1 MKSILN
7 NRTLDFFR
15 CHTPVVL
22 LVVWI
27 AVTCIWEVPWQP
39 VSPSDEVETMHEVLL
54 LSDGLEKTR
63 SVAYEAVLLDSGR
76 WPRPELLLYFPK
88 DSLRYEAGDVVLAIV
103 QLEAGRGFVRS
114 GYSALL
120 EKRIETDAGWR
131 AGRKIGWTEG
141 KLRFYSLRLRSQLEA
156 RLENLLCGR
165 KSAPHNESPSV
176 GLTECDS
183 ATQNPLYTD
192 HFPDEKEENRW
203 FAWESDAEKRAAVVG
218 LMESLLLGDRRQ
230 LQPDQRYAFAD
241 AGAMHV
247 LAVSGLHVGIIAAMV
262 LWLLTL
268 GHRIVIP
275 WQYYHMRRLQRL
287 VAVMLIWAYAFL
299 TGMSV
304 SVMRSALMF
313 SFMPLGNLHKE
324 SSIKYNR
331 LAMAAWIILLI
342 DPSAISSAS
351 FLLSFSAVW
360 AIMYY
365 FPRWREFLNKK
376 TEGKNCWQRVWLKLR
391 QWIVDLLAVSVAAQ
405 IGTLPFSLLF
415 FGQSANYFLLT
426 NIIVLPLAQYL
437 LMPLSIAALAVSYLP
452 YEGLSRLLMRLAG
465 ESAWWMDRGVSWVQS
480 LPGATTFITFSP
492 LLTILLI
499 ALIISITIS
508 FRLQGWKRWTALA
521 LAALIAAAMI
531 TTYALS
537 L

>member
-1 MKSILN
+1 MLEFC
-7 NRTLDFFR
+7 RL
-15 CHTPVVL
+15 HTPVVL
-22 LVVWI
+22 LAVWI
-27 AVTCIWEVPWQP
+27 AVFCFLEVPWQP
-39 VSPSDEVETMHEVLL
+39 VSHSDEAETMHEVLL
-54 LSDGLEKTR
+54 LSDGLEKPR
-63 SVAYEAVLLDSGR
+63 SVAYEAVLLDSAR
-76 WPRPELLLYFPK
+76 LRRPELLLYFPK
-88 DSLRYEAGDVVLAIV
+88 DSLRYEAGDVVIAIV

-120 EKRIETDAGWR
+120 EKRVQTNDGWR
-131 AGRKIGWTEG
+131 AGRNIGWTEG
-141 KLRFYSLRLRSQLEA
+141 KLRFYSLRMRSQLEA
-156 RLENLLCGR
+156 RLENLLCSR
-165 KSAPHNESPSV
+165 KRESRREHPEACHNDYLEDSV
-176 GLTECDS
+176 KDI
-183 ATQNPLYTD
+183 
-192 HFPDEKEENRW
+192 FPDEIEENGG
-203 FAWESDAEKRAAVVG
+203 FTWERDAEKRAAIVG
-218 LMESLLLGDRRQ
+218 LIESLLLGDRRQ

-241 AGAMHV
+241 AGAMHI
-247 LAVSGLHVGIIAAMV
+247 LAVSGLHVGIIAAIV

-268 GHRIVIP
+268 GNRIVIP
-275 WQYYHMRRLQRL
+275 WQYYHLRRLQRL
-287 VAVMLIWAYAFL
+287 VAIMLIWAYAFL

-324 SSIKYNR
+324 SPTKYNR
-331 LAMAAWIILLI
+331 LAMAALIILLI
-342 DPSAISSAS
+342 DPSAISSPS

-365 FPRWREFLNKK
+365 FPRWREFLHKK
-376 TEGKNCWQRVWLKLR
+376 TEGNNGWQRAWLSLR
-391 QWIVDLLAVSVAAQ
+391 HWAVDLIAVSVAAQ

-437 LMPLSIAALAVSYLP
+437 LMPLSIASLAISYLP
-452 YEGLSRLLMRLAG
+452 FDGLSRLLMQLAG
-465 ESAWWMDRGVSWVQS
+465 ESAWWMDRGVRWVQS

-508 FRLQGWKRWTALA
+508 FRMQGWKRWVILSV
-521 LAALIAAAMI
+521 AAIIAAAML

-537 L
+537 LQG